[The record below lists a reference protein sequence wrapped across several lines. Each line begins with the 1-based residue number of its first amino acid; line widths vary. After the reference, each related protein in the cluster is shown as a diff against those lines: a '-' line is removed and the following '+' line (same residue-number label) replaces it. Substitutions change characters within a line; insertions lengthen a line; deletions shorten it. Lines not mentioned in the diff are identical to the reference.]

1 MKNASL
7 AINVVLAIA
16 VAVLYYLHFKEHKSG
31 AETKETPKLVEG
43 RKLVY
48 VNIDSLAANYEYFKD
63 TRKVLESKQYQLEN
77 DLQTRGRSLQNE
89 VAFFQQRAQTMT
101 QEQGRAAEASLQKKN
116 QDLMAYREQAAQG
129 LAIEKAKKDEELYN
143 QIFDYLKKVN
153 TQNKYE
159 MVLGYQKGGNILFAD
174 GGSDATKR
182 IIDGLNKEY
191 KDKQAAAPKK

>member
-31 AETKETPKLVEG
+31 ADPKETPKIVEG

-48 VNIDSLAANYEYFKD
+48 VNIDSLATRYEYFKD

-77 DLQTRGRSLQNE
+77 DIQTRGRSLQNE

-101 QEQGRAAEASLQKKN
+101 QEQGRAAQASLEKKN

-129 LAIEKAKKDEELYN
+129 LALEKAQKDDELYN

-153 TQNKYE
+153 GQNKYE
-159 MVLGYQKGGNILFAD
+159 LVLGYQKGGNILFAD
-174 GGSDATKR
+174 GGSDATRR

-191 KDKQAAAPKK
+191 KEKQAAVKK

>member
-16 VAVLYYLHFKEHKSG
+16 VAVLYYLHFKEQKSS
-31 AETKETPKLVEG
+31 ADVKATPKLVEG

-48 VNIDSLAANYEYFKD
+48 VNIDSLATSYEYFKD

-77 DLQTRGRSLQNE
+77 DIQTRGRSLQNE

-101 QEQGRAAEASLQKKN
+101 QEQGRAAQASLEKKN
-116 QDLMAYREQAAQG
+116 QDLMAYRERAAQG
-129 LAIEKAKKDEELYN
+129 LAQEKAQKDDELYN

-153 TQNKYE
+153 GQNKYE

-191 KDKQAAAPKK
+191 KEKQSAVKK

>member
-16 VAVLYYLHFKEHKSG
+16 VAVLYYLHFKEHKSDNDV
-31 AETKETPKLVEG
+31 KPTPKAVEG

-48 VNIDSLAANYEYFKD
+48 VNIDSLAANYDYFKD

-77 DLQTRGRSLQNE
+77 DLQNRGRSLQNE

-101 QEQGRAAEASLQKKN
+101 QEQGRAAQASLEKKN
-116 QDLMAYREQAAQG
+116 QDLMAYRERAAQG
-129 LAIEKAKKDEELYN
+129 LAMDKAKKDEELYN

-153 TQNKYE
+153 GQNKYE

-174 GGSDATKR
+174 AGSDATKR

-191 KDKQAAAPKK
+191 KEKQATATKK

>member
-16 VAVLYYLHFKEHKSG
+16 VAVLYYLHFKEHSSD
-31 AETKETPKLVEG
+31 TDLKETPKVVEG
-43 RKLVY
+43 RKIVY
-48 VNIDSLAANYEYFKD
+48 VNIDSLATNYDYFKD

-77 DLQTRGRSLQNE
+77 DIQSRGRSLQNE

-101 QEQGRAAEASLQKKN
+101 QEQGRAAQASLEKKN

-129 LAIEKAKKDEELYN
+129 LAVEKAKKDEELYN

-153 TQNKYE
+153 GQNKYE
-159 MVLGYQKGGNILFAD
+159 LVLGYQKGGNILFAD
-174 GGSDATKR
+174 AGSDATKR

-191 KDKQAAAPKK
+191 KDKQAAVKK

>member
-16 VAVLYYLHFKEHKSG
+16 VAVLYYLYFKDHQTVEQP
-31 AETKETPKLVEG
+31 KEAPKVVEG
-43 RKLVY
+43 RKIVY
-48 VNIDSLAANYEYFKD
+48 VNIDSLANNYDYFKD

-77 DLQTRGRSLQNE
+77 DIQTRGRSLQNE
-89 VAFFQQRAQTMT
+89 VAFFQQRAQSMTM
-101 QEQGRAAEASLQKKN
+101 EQGRAAQASLQKKE
-116 QDLMAYREQAAQG
+116 QDLLAYRERAAQN
-129 LAIEKAKKDEELYN
+129 LAVEKAQKDEELYN

-153 TQNKYE
+153 GQNKYE

-182 IIDGLNKEY
+182 IIEGLNKEY
-191 KDKQAAAPKK
+191 KDKQAAAKK

>member
-16 VAVLYYLHFKEHKSG
+16 VAVLYYLHFKEHNSD
-31 AETKETPKLVEG
+31 TDVKETPKVVEG

-48 VNIDSLAANYEYFKD
+48 VNIDSLAANYDYFKD
-63 TRKVLESKQYQLEN
+63 TRKVLESKQFQLEN
-77 DLQTRGRSLQNE
+77 DIQSRGRSLQNE

-101 QEQGRAAEASLQKKN
+101 QEQGRAAQAALEKKN

-129 LAIEKAKKDEELYN
+129 LALEKAKKDEELYN

-153 TQNKYE
+153 GQNKYE

-191 KDKQAAAPKK
+191 KDKQAAPKK

>member
-16 VAVLYYLHFKEHKSG
+16 VAVLYYLHFKEHNSDTEVKQ
-31 AETKETPKLVEG
+31 TPKVVEG

-63 TRKVLESKQYQLEN
+63 TRKVLESRQYQLEN
-77 DLQTRGRSLQNE
+77 DIQTRGRSLQNE

-101 QEQGRAAEASLQKKN
+101 QEQGRAAQASLEKKN

-129 LAIEKAKKDEELYN
+129 LAVEKAKKDEELYN

-153 TQNKYE
+153 SQNKYE

-174 GGSDATKR
+174 AGSDATKR

-191 KDKQAAAPKK
+191 KDKQAAAKK

>member
-16 VAVLYYLHFKEHKSG
+16 VAVLYYLHFKEHKLG
-31 AETKETPKLVEG
+31 ADVKETPKLVEG

-77 DLQTRGRSLQNE
+77 DIQTRGRSLQNE

-101 QEQGRAAEASLQKKN
+101 QEQGRAAQASLEKKN
-116 QDLMAYREQAAQG
+116 QDLMAYRERAAQG
-129 LAIEKAKKDEELYN
+129 LALEKAQKDDELYN

-153 TQNKYE
+153 SQNKYE

-191 KDKQAAAPKK
+191 KEKQTATKK

>member
-7 AINVVLAIA
+7 AINIVLAIA
-16 VAVLYYLHFKEHKSG
+16 VAVLYYLHFKEHKSD
-31 AETKETPKLVEG
+31 ADVKETPKLVEG

-48 VNIDSLAANYEYFKD
+48 VNIDSLASNYDYFKD

-77 DLQTRGRSLQNE
+77 DIQTRGRSLQNE

-101 QEQGRAAEASLQKKN
+101 QEQGRAAQASLEKKN

-129 LAIEKAKKDEELYN
+129 LAMEKAKKDEELYN

-153 TQNKYE
+153 GQNKYE

-191 KDKQAAAPKK
+191 KEKQAAAKK

>member
-16 VAVLYYLHFKEHKSG
+16 VAVLYYLHFKGNKPDSEVKV
-31 AETKETPKLVEG
+31 TPKAVEG

-77 DLQTRGRSLQNE
+77 DIQSRGRSLQNE

-101 QEQGRAAEASLQKKN
+101 QEQGRAAQASLEKKN
-116 QDLMAYREQAAQG
+116 QDLMAYRERAAQG
-129 LAIEKAKKDEELYN
+129 LAVEKAKKDEELYN

-153 TQNKYE
+153 NQNKYE

-174 GGSDATKR
+174 AGSDVTKR

-191 KDKQAAAPKK
+191 KDKQTAKK

>member
-16 VAVLYYLHFKEHKSG
+16 VAVLYYLYFKDHQPAV
-31 AETKETPKLVEG
+31 AEKPAAKVVEG

-48 VNIDSLAANYEYFKD
+48 VNIDSLAANYDYFKD
-63 TRKVLESKQYQLEN
+63 TRKVLESRQFQLEN
-77 DLQTRGRSLQNE
+77 DIQTRGRSLQNE
-89 VAFFQQRAQTMT
+89 VAFFQQRAPTMT
-101 QEQGRAAEASLQKKN
+101 QEQGRAAQASLEKKN
-116 QDLMAYREQAAQG
+116 QDLMAYRERAAQG
-129 LAIEKAKKDEELYN
+129 LAVEKAKKDEELYN

-153 TQNKYE
+153 GQNKYE

-191 KDKQAAAPKK
+191 KDKQAAAKK

>member
-16 VAVLYYLHFKEHKSG
+16 VAVLYYLHFKEHNSDTEVKQ
-31 AETKETPKLVEG
+31 TPKVVEG

-48 VNIDSLAANYEYFKD
+48 VNIDSLAANYDYFKD
-63 TRKVLESKQYQLEN
+63 TRKVLESRQYQLEN
-77 DLQTRGRSLQNE
+77 DIQTRGRSLQNE

-101 QEQGRAAEASLQKKN
+101 QEQGRAAQASLEKKN

-129 LAIEKAKKDEELYN
+129 LAVEKAKKDEELYN

-153 TQNKYE
+153 GQNKYE

-174 GGSDATKR
+174 AGSDATKR

-191 KDKQAAAPKK
+191 KDKQAAPKK

>member
-16 VAVLYYLHFKEHKSG
+16 VAVLYYLYFKDQKSS
-31 AETKETPKLVEG
+31 ADVKAIPKVAEG

-48 VNIDSLAANYEYFKD
+48 VNIDSLATNYEYFKD

-77 DLQTRGRSLQNE
+77 DIQTRGRSLQNE

-101 QEQGRAAEASLQKKN
+101 QEQGRAAQASLEKKN
-116 QDLMAYREQAAQG
+116 QDLMAYRERAAQG
-129 LAIEKAKKDEELYN
+129 LAQEKARKDDELYN

-153 TQNKYE
+153 GQNKYE
-159 MVLGYQKGGNILFAD
+159 IVLGYQKGGNILFAD

-182 IIDGLNKEY
+182 IIDGLNKDY
-191 KDKQAAAPKK
+191 KEKQAAVKK

>member
-16 VAVLYYLHFKEHKSG
+16 VAVLYYLHFKEHSSD
-31 AETKETPKLVEG
+31 TDLKETAKVVEG
-43 RKLVY
+43 RKIVY
-48 VNIDSLAANYEYFKD
+48 VNIDSLAGNYDYFKD

-77 DLQTRGRSLQNE
+77 DIQSRGRSLQNE

-101 QEQGRAAEASLQKKN
+101 QEQGRAAQASLEKKN

-129 LAIEKAKKDEELYN
+129 LAVEKAKKDEELYN

-153 TQNKYE
+153 GQNKYE
-159 MVLGYQKGGNILFAD
+159 LVLGYQKGGNILFAD
-174 GGSDATKR
+174 AGSDATKR

-191 KDKQAAAPKK
+191 KDKQAAAKK

>member
-1 MKNASL
+1 VKNASL

-16 VAVLYYLHFKEHKSG
+16 VAVLYYLHFKEHKS
-31 AETKETPKLVEG
+31 ENEVKQTPKVVEG

-48 VNIDSLAANYEYFKD
+48 VNIDSLAANYDYFKD

-77 DLQTRGRSLQNE
+77 DLQSRGRSLQNE

-101 QEQGRAAEASLQKKN
+101 QEQGRAAQASLEKKN
-116 QDLMAYREQAAQG
+116 QDLMAYRERAAQS
-129 LAIEKAKKDEELYN
+129 LAVEKAKKDDELYN

-153 TQNKYE
+153 GQNKYE

-174 GGSDATKR
+174 AGSDATKR

-191 KDKQAAAPKK
+191 QEKQTAVKK

>member
-16 VAVLYYLHFKEHKSG
+16 VAVLYYLHFKEHKS
-31 AETKETPKLVEG
+31 ENEVKQTPKVVEG

-48 VNIDSLAANYEYFKD
+48 VNIDSLAANYDYFKD

-77 DLQTRGRSLQNE
+77 DLQSRGRSLQNE

-101 QEQGRAAEASLQKKN
+101 QEQGRAAQASLEKKN
-116 QDLMAYREQAAQG
+116 QDLMAYRERAAQS
-129 LAIEKAKKDEELYN
+129 LAVEKAKKDDELYN

-153 TQNKYE
+153 GQNKYE

-174 GGSDATKR
+174 AGSDATKR

-191 KDKQAAAPKK
+191 QEKQTAVKK